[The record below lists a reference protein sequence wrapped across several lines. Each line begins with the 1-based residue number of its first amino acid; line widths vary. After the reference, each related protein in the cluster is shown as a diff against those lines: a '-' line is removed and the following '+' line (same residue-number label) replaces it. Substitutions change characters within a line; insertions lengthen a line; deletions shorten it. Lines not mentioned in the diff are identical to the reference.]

1 MTTIY
6 LTTDITTGT
15 QYYFVPDA
23 TTLAEGEALNILNTV
38 WAIGDINAS
47 NAQLATN
54 QQTYKNSQYWLP
66 HFSQLKSIGTNPD
79 GSNIWIACSITAE
92 PANTTT
98 LYELF
103 CDVQPGYQLATGTT
117 PALTIYG
124 QQEQAVLAWA
134 RLAEVTTLN
143 ALPQPPKPPKG

>member
-6 LTTDITTGT
+6 VTSDVTSGT

-23 TTLAEGEALNILNTV
+23 TTLDEGQALNIPNTV
-38 WAIGDINAS
+38 WAIGDINVA
-47 NAQLATN
+47 NTQLATN
-54 QQTYKNSQYWLP
+54 RQTYENSQYWLP

-79 GSNIWIACSITAE
+79 GSNIWVTCSITAE

-103 CDVQPGYQLATGTT
+103 CDVQLGYQLATGTEL
-117 PALTIYG
+117 ALTLYG
-124 QQEQAVLAWA
+124 QQEQDVLVWAVLSS
-134 RLAEVTTLN
+134 VITLN
-143 ALPQPPKPPKG
+143 KLPKPFKG

>member
-6 LTTDITTGT
+6 LTSDVVNYVY
-15 QYYFVPDA
+15 YYFVPDA
-23 TTLAEGEALNILNTV
+23 TTLAEGQALNIPNTV
-38 WAIGDINAS
+38 WAIGDINVA

-54 QQTYKNSQYWLP
+54 QQTYENSEYWLP

-79 GSNIWIACSITAE
+79 GSNIWGACSITTE
-92 PANTTT
+92 PANTTM

-103 CDVQPGYQLATGTT
+103 CDVQMGYQLATGTAS
-117 PALTIYG
+117 ALTIYG

-134 RLAEVTTLN
+134 GLAEVTTLN
-143 ALPQPPKPPKG
+143 ALPPAPKPPKG